1 MWTSNGWFG
10 FKRELLEK
18 KLDPVGKEDD
28 DIDNDGDV
36 DKSDDYLHNRRK
48 AIGKAVKEEA
58 EQLDEL
64 SPSTLHRYIKR
75 STGEV
80 LTKGIQAASGKNNPE
95 TRAAARKVAYRMGGI
110 ATASKKLA
118 DKAMKNEEV
127 ELDENADHRK
137 VRDDL
142 KSQGKYREAG
152 QHAFKHNLGRS
163 YGPHFGMR
171 SSKVNAEMEFH
182 KGYDYAQARK
192 SREDRLKNEEVEL
205 DESLQDMSHGRL
217 KWHILKDFPH
227 GSYTKKEL
235 KAEHERRKRVV
246 PNYHTIKA
254 DFNDTSKNESFDIV
268 EGKVEDHHYTLVNTD
283 VKKRV
288 GHGAVFKTERG
299 AKAYHDQQKQFSKN
313 ADAYKQ
319 ANMKIM
325 TVGAAKKL
333 GVPEHNFN
341 NLSINEATGPHDTA
355 WVEKAA
361 RHDRLHK
368 YYKKRGNEAKA
379 AEHKA
384 ELDKLFK
391 KESVNLNEAKKPKP
405 GHNASVMAKNLEK
418 IKGAIKKEEVEQ
430 IDEIS
435 DKMKARYLDKAVKN
449 RHDFFTK
456 PWDPKENPKWATPGG
471 KPKKGY
477 YDQPHK
483 VKAREKDARR
493 GEIIDKTAEKL
504 TGKPHYSQM
513 STKDKPAV
521 HGNADAWWK
530 GKKYSKEEV
539 ELGEGVGG
547 MYKNAAEWETAA
559 KSRGLVVKS
568 MTHPSGETTKYQI
581 AKDKE
586 GNNRGHFDH
595 GTKSGRLKEEVEQID
610 EISRDKVRSYIRKSS
625 VDNAERKKEV
635 MKPFQL
641 KDIEKNTAMFKKYK
655 SREASREL
663 AGKKAYGIGGEPRV
677 RATESVDEDKK
688 D

>member
-1 MWTSNGWFG
+1 MSEPGGYLPNRWFC
-10 FKRELLEK
+10 FKRDKLEEA
-18 KLDPVGKEDD
+18 LDPVGKEDD

-36 DKSDDYLHNRRK
+36 DSSDKYLHNRRK
-48 AIGKAVKEEA
+48 AITKAVKEET
-58 EQLDEL
+58 
-64 SPSTLHRYIKR
+64 SK
-75 STGEV
+75 
-80 LTKGIQAASGKNNPE
+80 LTNDDWEKDSKAVK
-95 TRAAARKVAYRMGGI
+95 
-110 ATASKKLA
+110 ASKDPKFVSKMI
-118 DKAMKNEEV
+118 DKWGHRGGAWMNHPALKEEV
-127 ELDENADHRK
+127 ELDEVSNK
-137 VRDDL
+137 TL
-142 KSQGKYREAG
+142 KSYRDKATD
-152 QHAFKHNLGRS
+152 QLDKDFQ
-163 YGPHFGMR
+163 
-171 SSKVNAEMEFH
+171 
-182 KGYDYAQARK
+182 DARK
-192 SREDRLKNEEVEL
+192 GRPGLSNRVVSKRVNGIEQAYQKLKKEEVEL
-205 DESLQDMSHGRL
+205 DESLQDMSHGKL
-217 KWHILKDFPH
+217 KWYVLKDFPH

-235 KAEHERRKRVV
+235 KDEHERRKRVV

-299 AKAYHDQQKQFSKN
+299 AKAYHNQQKQFSKN

-319 ANMKIM
+319 PNMKVM